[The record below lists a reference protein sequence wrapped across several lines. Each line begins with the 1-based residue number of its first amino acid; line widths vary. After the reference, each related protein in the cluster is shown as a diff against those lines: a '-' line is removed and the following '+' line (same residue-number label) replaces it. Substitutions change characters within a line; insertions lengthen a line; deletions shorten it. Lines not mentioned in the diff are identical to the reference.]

1 MILYRAK
8 TIVNMSNPEM
18 GDEMIDLRYHIA
30 TVAALFL
37 ALGLGIFI
45 GSTVI
50 SDGILI
56 KEQEQLIVRLEKE
69 FDKLRDDNR
78 SLKANVTSLQES
90 LNAYDELGKEIF
102 PILAQNKLA
111 RKSIGLIITNPDFN
125 PEGFIEVLMEAGV
138 EKVHQVRIAKEF
150 FLQDQS
156 ENLVPDI
163 ITIIA
168 GFLVTPGQEKV
179 TEEPAGSKFISGS
192 FTSPVDY
199 LLIIGGQKIN
209 TGLDYAKLLDLPLAK
224 ELMKLEIPIIGVQ
237 PKDVEFSYI
246 PTYKALG
253 IPTVEDLDTFTGK
266 VKLIQLLEQ

>member
-1 MILYRAK
+1 
-8 TIVNMSNPEM
+8 
-18 GDEMIDLRYHIA
+18 MIDLRYHIA

-45 GSTVI
+45 GSTFI
-50 SDGILI
+50 SDAILI

-78 SLKANVTSLQES
+78 SLKASLANFQEI

-102 PILAQNKLA
+102 PVLAQNKLA
-111 RKSIGLIITNPDFN
+111 RKSIGLIVTNPDFN
-125 PEGFIEVLMEAGV
+125 TEEFIEVLMEAGAENV
-138 EKVHQVRIAKEF
+138 YQVRIAKEF

-163 ITIIA
+163 IAIIV
-168 GFLVTPGQEKV
+168 GFLVPPGQEKV
-179 TEEPAGSKFISGS
+179 TEEPVGSKFINGS

-199 LLIIGGQKIN
+199 LLIIGGHTIS
-209 TGLDYAKLLDLPLAK
+209 TGLDYVKLLDLPLVK
-224 ELMKLEIPIIGVQ
+224 EIMKLEIPIIGVQ
-237 PKDVEFSYI
+237 PKDMKLSCI

-253 IPTVEDLDTFTGK
+253 IPTVEDLDTFMGR
-266 VKLIQLLEQ
+266 VKLIKLLDQ

>member
-1 MILYRAK
+1 MI
-8 TIVNMSNPEM
+8 NPEM

-78 SLKANVTSLQES
+78 SLKASVISLQES

-102 PILAQNKLA
+102 PVLAQNKLA
-111 RKSIGLIITNPDFN
+111 RKSVGLIITNPDFN
-125 PEGFIEVLMEAGV
+125 PEEFIGVLMEAGV
-138 EKVHQVRIAKEF
+138 EKVHQVRITKDF
-150 FLQDQS
+150 FFNKQS
-156 ENLVPDI
+156 EKIVPDI
-163 ITIIA
+163 IAIIA
-168 GFLVTPGQEKV
+168 GVFVSLGQEQ
-179 TEEPAGSKFISGS
+179 TSGELIGSKFVNGS
-192 FTSPVDY
+192 MAGPVDY
-199 LLIIGGQKIN
+199 LLIIGGHTIN
-209 TGLDYAKLLDLPLAK
+209 TSIDYAKLLDMPLVK
-224 ELMKLEIPIIGVQ
+224 EIMKLEIPIIGVQ
-237 PKDVEFSYI
+237 PKNVKLSYI

-253 IPTVEDLDTFTGK
+253 IPTVEDLDTFIGK
-266 VKLIQLLEQ
+266 VKLIQLLEE